1 MDDKEIIALF
11 LARDEGAIQAAQRQ
25 YGGYC
30 AAIANGIL
38 DDRGAAEECVND
50 TWLKCWQSIPPQ
62 HPRSLKGFAGRI
74 ARNLALSVRRADMA
88 QKRGGGQTAL
98 ALDELSEVVSGGET
112 PEGAMDRQAL
122 RADVPQAQHR
132 RAVGDHRRRVPPA
145 RQLVALVDIL
155 FDLQAGLGHPRRVG
169 QGQGLPVLH
178 LHFGHGVQLAPPLIM
193 QPQGFRS
200 IIHGVVLPSI
210 SPRIPA
216 RSGARW

>member
-112 PEGAMDRQAL
+112 PEGAMDRQGL
-122 RADVPQAQHR
+122 RAAVDGFLAGLPGRGRGPVPR
-132 RAVGDHRRRVPPA
+132 VRPGAVEGVLGFRLLRPLPGCGQLREDDAGGPLAAAKPHGDAPGGPGGLRHPGGDGAVR
-145 RQLVALVDIL
+145 
-155 FDLQAGLGHPRRVG
+155 QAGGVLFAFACQARR
-169 QGQGLPVLH
+169 L
-178 LHFGHGVQLAPPLIM
+178 
-193 QPQGFRS
+193 
-200 IIHGVVLPSI
+200 
-210 SPRIPA
+210 
-216 RSGARW
+216 

>member
-112 PEGAMDRQAL
+112 PEGALDRQAFRGAL
-122 RADVPQAQHR
+122 DGFLATL
-132 RAVGDHRRRVPPA
+132 PA
-145 RQLVALVDIL
+145 RDRDL
-155 FDLQAGLGHPRRVG
+155 FLRRYWYLDSVETLARRCSMTKTQVTTTLHRLRGKLRVHLQ
-169 QGQGLPVLH
+169 QE
-178 LHFGHGVQLAPPLIM
+178 
-193 QPQGFRS
+193 GFE
-200 IIHGVVLPSI
+200 L
-210 SPRIPA
+210 
-216 RSGARW
+216 

>member
-74 ARNLALSVRRADMA
+74 VRNLALSALRAEKA

-122 RADVPQAQHR
+122 RAALDGFLAGLPERSRSLFLRRYWYLDSVEQLAKRFGMSKTQATTTLHR
-132 RAVGDHRRRVPPA
+132 LRQKLRAHLEQEG
-145 RQLVALVDIL
+145 
-155 FDLQAGLGHPRRVG
+155 FDL
-169 QGQGLPVLH
+169 
-178 LHFGHGVQLAPPLIM
+178 
-193 QPQGFRS
+193 
-200 IIHGVVLPSI
+200 
-210 SPRIPA
+210 
-216 RSGARW
+216 